1 MALSKNLPLEGWRY
15 SLTLLFSHDQIKKM
29 QFPRL
34 SAFTGSVELPNINDR
49 ELAIEIQTLLVK
61 GGFLKPGKVTF
72 EQTKQAFEEF
82 KSKFYLGWP
91 EVLGESTA
99 KVLLEL
105 HDEVH
110 EDSLRNQP
118 QDTPTKPETK
128 INEPDRG
135 RPIRIPKLEVVYL
148 GEPIIKGGHFS
159 WAEATK
165 NGTRI
170 PVSADV
176 VDGIIKVAHAMEE
189 VRDYMGGRSITINSW
204 YRDPASNR
212 KAGGATRSRHL
223 SGDAVD
229 FVVDGIH
236 PKEAH
241 RKLEPWWG
249 SRGGIASA
257 SCFTHLDCRGSAAR
271 WSYGF

>member
-1 MALSKNLPLEGWRY
+1 
-15 SLTLLFSHDQIKKM
+15 M
-29 QFPRL
+29 QFPKL
-34 SAFTGSVELPNINDR
+34 SAFTGYLELQSINDR
-49 ELAIEIQTLLVK
+49 DLAQEIQTLLVK
-61 GGFLKPGKVTF
+61 GGFLKPGKLTY

-82 KSKFYLGWP
+82 KTKFYLGWP
-91 EVLGESTA
+91 GVLGESTA

-105 HDEVH
+105 DDPIDE
-110 EDSLRNQP
+110 DNPRNQP

-128 INEPDRG
+128 ISEPDRG
-135 RPIRIPKLEVVYL
+135 RPITIPKLEVVYL
-148 GEPIIKGGHFS
+148 GEPILGKGGHFS

-170 PVSADV
+170 PVSANV
-176 VDGIIKVAHAMEE
+176 VDGILKVAEAMEE

-212 KAGGATRSRHL
+212 QAGGATRSRHL

-229 FVVDGIH
+229 FVIDGIH
-236 PKEAH
+236 PNEAH
-241 RKLEPWWG
+241 RRLEPWWG

-257 SCFTHLDCRGSAAR
+257 SCFTHLDCRGEPAR